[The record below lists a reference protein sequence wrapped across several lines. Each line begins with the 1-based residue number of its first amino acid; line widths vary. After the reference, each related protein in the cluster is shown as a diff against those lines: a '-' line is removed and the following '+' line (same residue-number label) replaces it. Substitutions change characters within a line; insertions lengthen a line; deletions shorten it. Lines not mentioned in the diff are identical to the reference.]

1 MRKLMIILFMSVLVG
16 LVGCGDA
23 DNTSSTSGETDI
35 ENNKENELSD
45 DEMSNQGNEDLT
57 LQVVKADEDAG
68 ITLDNSDFYQAL
80 SEIIEEDPQMG
91 VANDL
96 SLYPYSVIEKEE
108 GGNAALFLVINRLGK
123 PIENLIFDLTL
134 GNQNDEYVYEK
145 MEVDLPGEVIGVLD
159 NNGVIPILLDIEEED
174 IDLFL
179 TLEQDNIHL
188 QLDNVGIDFKE

>member
-1 MRKLMIILFMSVLVG
+1 MIVLFMSVLLG
-16 LVGCGDA
+16 LVGCGDDHTA
-23 DNTSSTSGETDI
+23 PTSETTNT
-35 ENNKENELSD
+35 ENNLENESSG
-45 DEMSNQGNEDLT
+45 DEMSNQENEDLT
-57 LQVVKADEDAG
+57 LQVVKADEDEG

-80 SEIIEEDPQMG
+80 SEVIAEDPQMG
-91 VANDL
+91 DANDL
-96 SLYPYSVIEKEE
+96 SLYPYSVIEKED

-134 GNQNDEYVYEK
+134 GNQNDEYVYEN

-159 NNGVIPILLDIEEED
+159 HNGVIPILLDIEEQD

>member
-1 MRKLMIILFMSVLVG
+1 M
-16 LVGCGDA
+16 GD
-23 DNTSSTSGETDI
+23 
-35 ENNKENELSD
+35 
-45 DEMSNQGNEDLT
+45 
-57 LQVVKADEDAG
+57 
-68 ITLDNSDFYQAL
+68 
-80 SEIIEEDPQMG
+80 
-91 VANDL
+91 ANDL
-96 SLYPYSVIEKEE
+96 SLYPYSVIEKED

-134 GNQNDEYVYEK
+134 GNQNDEYVYEN

-159 NNGVIPILLDIEEED
+159 HNGVIPILLDIEEQD